1 MLNFSLSRTPAT
13 PARPNILLVDDD
25 RDIRTVTNLVLMT
38 SGLGTAL
45 EASTGQEGLSMARQ
59 HRPDVILLDFKLPD
73 LSGERV
79 LQSLKADSRTRD
91 IPVIFFTAH
100 AMERNLLRALPV
112 AGLVLKPF
120 QPQELCEVVRR
131 AINGVGSQGAPEWTG
146 KGYASPRMQPAAQ

>member
-1 MLNFSLSRTPAT
+1 MLNFLSRTPAT

-38 SGLGTAL
+38 NRLGTAL
-45 EASTGQEGLSMARQ
+45 EAASGQEGLTMARE

-79 LQSLKADSRTRD
+79 LQSLKADPRTRE
-91 IPVIFFTAH
+91 IPVVFFTAH
-100 AMERNLLRALPV
+100 AMNRHLLRALPI

-120 QPQELCEVVRR
+120 QPQELCDVVRR
-131 AINGVGSQGAPEWTG
+131 AIKGVSSQRAPEWTG
-146 KGYASPRMQPAAQ
+146 NRYGSPRMQPAAL

>member
-1 MLNFSLSRTPAT
+1 MLNFLSRTPAT

-38 SGLGTAL
+38 NGLGTAL
-45 EASTGQEGLSMARQ
+45 EAATGQEGLTMARQ

-79 LQSLKADSRTRD
+79 LQSLKADPRTRD
-91 IPVIFFTAH
+91 IPVVFFTAH

-120 QPQELCEVVRR
+120 QPQELCDVVRR
-131 AINGVGSQGAPEWTG
+131 AVKGAVHQGAPEWTG
-146 KGYASPRMQPAAQ
+146 KGYVSPRMQPAAL